1 MNGFWRSASVRPL
14 VVAIGISALMLATG
28 CGSDDSGGGGSSS
41 GGGGKKTVALVHGL
55 AGLEYYNTLV
65 CGAKKAATEEGVN
78 LTVDAPKKYDPT
90 EQTQVIKS
98 VMLKKP
104 DGFVIIPTDAVA
116 LNPLFDQVSKQ
127 APLITADGIPSR
139 EIGIANIRTDGAKGG
154 GLGAEYMAKKL
165 GDKKGYVLVLG
176 TTPTTTQTVARSM
189 GFIEKMKEIN
199 PNVEVSK
206 TQYTGGSDAAVAA
219 RIVANQLQA
228 HPDMVGIFAPFEA
241 AANGASSALAAA
253 KKEGVSLVGFDASPQ
268 EVQNL
273 RRGVFDALVVQAPF
287 EQGYSTVK
295 QMAEVVKGKLDPKS
309 VKYVQYS
316 PVILAS
322 HENMDE
328 PDIKKYLEP
337 GTC

>member
-1 MNGFWRSASVRPL
+1 MTRAFLVALCVGAVL
-14 VVAIGISALMLATG
+14 VVATG
-28 CGSDDSGGGGSSS
+28 CGSDDSASAGS
-41 GGGGKKTVALVHGL
+41 GDKKQTVALVHGL

-65 CGAKKAATEEGVN
+65 CGAKKAAAETGVN

-90 EQTQVIKS
+90 EQTQVIRS

-116 LNPLFDQVSKQ
+116 LNPLFDEVYKQ
-127 APLITADGIPSR
+127 APLITVDGIPAR
-139 EIGIANIRTDGAKGG
+139 DIGIANIRTDGAKGG
-154 GLGAEYMAKKL
+154 ALGADYMAKKL

-176 TTPTTTQTVARSM
+176 TTPTTTHTVARSK
-189 GFIEKMKEIN
+189 GFIDRMQEIN

-253 KKEGVSLVGFDASPQ
+253 KKKDVSLVGFDASPQ
-268 EVQNL
+268 QVQNL

-287 EQGYSTVK
+287 EQGYSSVK
-295 QMAEVVKGKLDPKS
+295 QMAEILKGDLDKKS

-322 HENMDE
+322 QENMNE